1 LETQT
6 ETFEKAARIYIDLR
20 RKGIMPRNSINVLIA
35 LTAVEYD
42 LLLLHDDRDFDY
54 MASAVKGLK
63 VKYSSRKSVKSL
75 SPGGAVLPDIRR
87 ILFSGRIPCIQ
98 R

>member
-1 LETQT
+1 
-6 ETFEKAARIYIDLR
+6 
-20 RKGIMPRNSINVLIA
+20 MPRNSINVLIA

-54 MASAVKGLK
+54 MARAVKGLK
-63 VKYSSRKSVKSL
+63 AVKSL